1 MLFGGDQLQVQVFR
15 ESLSVGEEFFAPLGG
30 CCRVYGS
37 CFGMEAGKEGRAW
50 L

>member
-30 CCRVYGS
+30 CCRVYAN